1 MTFEELVRQFVDLI
15 NLVIPILFSL
25 ALVLFLWGG
34 VRYIYKE
41 GDAKGKSEERSAL
54 GWGLLALFILFSIWG
69 IIRLLEEAFL
79 GV

>member
-1 MTFEELVRQFVDLI
+1 MTFADLVKEFVGLVNI
-15 NLVIPILFSL
+15 VIPVLFSL

-34 VRYIYKE
+34 VRYIYKA